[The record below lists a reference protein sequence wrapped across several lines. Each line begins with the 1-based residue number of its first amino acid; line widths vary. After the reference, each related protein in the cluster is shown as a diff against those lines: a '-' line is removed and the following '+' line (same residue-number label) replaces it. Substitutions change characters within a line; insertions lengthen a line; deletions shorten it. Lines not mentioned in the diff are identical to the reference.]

1 MNILIVCGE
10 YFNQSNGLSLSTQRF
25 VEQFKRLGD
34 EVRVLSSDHGGRS
47 EYSVPVMRVP
57 LVDGIMDRQNYHFA
71 KPVGQV
77 IRAALSWAEIVH
89 FEDPFPLSVETAKL
103 AFQAGLP
110 ITGTFHL
117 YPENMTASVP
127 IFDFPLSNRNIMNVF
142 RWGVYQYCS
151 AIQCPTEKV
160 KERLERCGYRSKLCV
175 ISNGIP
181 SEIIADH
188 PDPARNERFT
198 IISVGRYSNEKDQM
212 TLMKAI
218 RACRHAADIQLILAG
233 RGPLEEQYRAFG
245 QTLPNP
251 PIMRFYAQEELLK
264 EIRRA
269 DLYVHCAHVEVE
281 GMGCMEAFAQGT
293 VPLIA
298 DSELSSTA
306 AYALTAMNRY
316 QAGNVEELAGKI
328 DDWADH
334 QEELLPMGQRYIDL
348 ARTLT
353 IEQSA
358 KKVRQMMTDAIQ
370 EKRRSAARK
379 GEEA

>member
-34 EVRVLSSDHGGRS
+34 EVRVLSSDHGGES
-47 EYSVPVMRVP
+47 EYSVPVMHVP

-77 IRAALSWAEIVH
+77 IREALSWAEIVH

-103 AFQAGLP
+103 AAQMGLP

-142 RWGVYQYCS
+142 RWGVFQYCS

-160 KERLERCGYRSKLCV
+160 KERLAKCGYRSKLCV

-181 SEIIADH
+181 SEIIAEH
-188 PDPARNERFT
+188 PRTERNDRFT

-212 TLMKAI
+212 TLMKAV
-218 RACRHAADIQLILAG
+218 RACRHADDIRLILAG
-233 RGPLEEQYRAFG
+233 KGPLEDQYRSFG

-251 PIMRFYAQEELLK
+251 PIMRFYTQKELLK
-264 EIRRA
+264 DIRRA
-269 DLYVHCAHVEVE
+269 DLYVHCANVEIE

-298 DSELSSTA
+298 DSELSSTS
-306 AYALTAMNRY
+306 AYAITERNRY
-316 QAGNVEELAGKI
+316 QAGNVEELSGKI
-328 DDWADH
+328 DDWFEH
-334 QEELLPMGQRYIDL
+334 QDMLPTMGQRYIDL
-348 ARTLT
+348 ARALT
-353 IEQSA
+353 IEESA
-358 KKVRQMMTDAIQ
+358 KKSGR
-370 EKRRSAARK
+370 
-379 GEEA
+379 

>member
-1 MNILIVCGE
+1 MKILIVCGE

-34 EVRVLSSDHGGRS
+34 EVRVLSSDHGGIS

-71 KPVGQV
+71 KPVRQV
-77 IRAALSWAEIVH
+77 IREALSWAEIVH
-89 FEDPFPLSVETAKL
+89 IEDPFPLSVETAKL
-103 AFQAGLP
+103 AAQMGLP

-127 IFDFPLSNRNIMNVF
+127 IFDFPLFNRNIMNVF
-142 RWGVYQYCS
+142 RWGVFQYCS

-160 KERLERCGYRSKLCV
+160 RERLAKCGYRSKLCV

-181 SEIIADH
+181 SEIIAEH
-188 PDPARNERFT
+188 PRTERNDRFT

-212 TLMKAI
+212 TLMKAV
-218 RACRHAADIQLILAG
+218 RACRHADDIRLILAG
-233 RGPLEEQYRAFG
+233 KGPLEDQYRSFG

-251 PIMRFYAQEELLK
+251 PIMRFYTQKELLK

-269 DLYVHCAHVEVE
+269 DLYVHCANVEIE

-298 DSELSSTA
+298 DSELSSTS
-306 AYALTAMNRY
+306 AYAITERNRY
-316 QAGNVEELAGKI
+316 QAGNVEELSGKI
-328 DDWADH
+328 DDWFEH
-334 QEELLPMGQRYIDL
+334 QDMLPTMGQRYIDL

-353 IEQSA
+353 IEESA
-358 KKVRQMMTDAIQ
+358 KKVRQMMLEAIQ
-370 EKRRSAARK
+370 EKRQSAPQ
-379 GEEA
+379 EESS

>member
-34 EVRVLSSDHGGRS
+34 EVRVLSSDRGGKS

-77 IRAALSWAEIVH
+77 IREALSWAEIVH
-89 FEDPFPLSVETAKL
+89 FEDPFPLSVETARV
-103 AFQAGLP
+103 AFHMGMP

-142 RWGVYQYCS
+142 RWGVFQYCS

-160 KERLERCGYRSKLCV
+160 KERLVKCGYRSKLWV

-181 SEIIADH
+181 SEMIADH
-188 PDPARNERFT
+188 PGTARNDRFT

-233 RGPLEEQYRAFG
+233 RGPLEDQYQAFG

-251 PIMRFYAQEELLK
+251 PIMRFYAQEELLQ

-269 DLYVHCAHVEVE
+269 DLYVHCANVEIE

-298 DSELSSTA
+298 DSELSSTV
-306 AYALTAMNRY
+306 AYALTEMNRY
-316 QAGNVEELAGKI
+316 RAG
-328 DDWADH
+328 D
-334 QEELLPMGQRYIDL
+334 
-348 ARTLT
+348 AR
-353 IEQSA
+353 
-358 KKVRQMMTDAIQ
+358 
-370 EKRRSAARK
+370 
-379 GEEA
+379 